1 MVAAQRDGSNQ
12 IDGRRLASWCASKAN
27 RIIDGLRLIT
37 DRRSARSGKACELCE
52 FGEFK
57 TGR

>member
-27 RIIDGLRLIT
+27 HIIDGLRLIT
-37 DRRSARSGKACELCE
+37 DREIGALRKACELCE